1 MPTSSKKLTLSD
13 WGELRFLE
21 WVRRT
26 VDPPGPEVPIGIG
39 DDAALI
45 RLARGRNLV
54 ITTDALI
61 ESVHFRHEWI
71 SPRDLGH
78 KSLAVNLSDLA
89 AKAARPI
96 GAFLSLGV
104 PPQTDLNELKS
115 FFLGVRAEGR
125 KWGCPLIGGDLVR
138 APQWVINIMAVGAPM
153 RADGTIPRR
162 NGLKTGMK
170 IYVTG
175 SPGESAAG
183 LEALRSGLKNEKGS
197 AARLIRRHRRPTPRL
212 REAELLARACRDL
225 VMIDVSD
232 GIMNEARHLANESNV
247 GIELITDALPISV
260 ALQQFGKRIKQS
272 PARWVIYGGED
283 YELMFATAMPTDKIP
298 IAASHIANC
307 KKVKGVRLTGAFK
320 NLLKNENA
328 AFRHF

>member
-1 MPTSSKKLTLSD
+1 MKLTLSD

-45 RLARGRNLV
+45 RLARGSNLV

-61 ESVHFRHEWI
+61 EGVHFRRDWI

-78 KSLAVNLSDLA
+78 KSLAVNVSDLA
-89 AKAARPI
+89 AKASRPI
-96 GAFLSLGV
+96 GAFLSIGV
-104 PPQTDLNELKS
+104 PPKTDLNELKS

-153 RADGTIPRR
+153 RANGSIPRR
-162 NGLKTGMK
+162 TGLKPGMK
-170 IYVTG
+170 LYVTG
-175 SPGESAAG
+175 CPGESAAG
-183 LEALRSGLKNEKGS
+183 LEALRRGLKNEKGS
-197 AARLIRRHRRPTPRL
+197 VARLIKRHLRPTPCL
-212 REAELLARACRDL
+212 REAELLAHACPDL

-232 GIMNEARHLANESNV
+232 GILNEARHLAKESGV
-247 GIELITDALPISV
+247 GIELNTDVLPISA
-260 ALQQFGKRIKQS
+260 ALRSFGKRINFP
-272 PARWVIYGGED
+272 PASWVLFGGED
-283 YELMFATAMPTDKIP
+283 YELMFATAVPQSKLPVT
-298 IAASHIANC
+298 ASHIADCN
-307 KKVKGVRLTGAFK
+307 KVKGVRLTGEFG